1 MKDHIKKIRDR
12 IIYEQR
18 TFEPIPSVKTI
29 LLVDDDPQMR
39 QSYGLVLRAQDY
51 NVIEADSGTAGLEK
65 ARQFL
70 PDLILSDIDMP
81 RGDGA
86 DLLRNI
92 RRDPELKSKL
102 VVLMTGRP
110 ELVTPRR
117 GMEEGADDFLV
128 KPITRDGLLKCVAAR
143 FQRASINWRVEDEK
157 LALLRSAVPANLPH
171 EFFTPMAGII
181 GLMEILR
188 TGSKEMTAT
197 EIAEIHDDVY
207 ESALRLN
214 RILKNYLS
222 ILELQAAS
230 IDPLIG
236 SLAAPHVEAC
246 LHAGIEEALRLNKRR
261 GDLKIGMK
269 AVALPIDRSTLLCI
283 VEELLDNA
291 FKFSRQGSPVSL
303 ELEDRRLVI
312 TDKGRG
318 MTSDEIER
326 IGAFQQFDRKK
337 YEQQGL
343 GLGLILV
350 QKMCALNRAT
360 FTLKSNPGEGTRA
373 EVVFPFVDVQ
383 A

>member
-1 MKDHIKKIRDR
+1 M
-12 IIYEQR
+12 
-18 TFEPIPSVKTI
+18 KTI

-39 QSYGLVLRAQDY
+39 SSYGHVLRAQGY
-51 NVIEADSGTAGLEK
+51 NIIEADSGATGFDM
-65 ARQFL
+65 ARRFL

-81 RGDGA
+81 GGDGA

-92 RRDPELKSKL
+92 RRDFGLKSKL

-128 KPITRDGLLKCVAAR
+128 KPVTRDALLKCIAAR
-143 FQRASINWRVEDEK
+143 FERASINWRVEDEK
-157 LALLRSAVPANLPH
+157 LVLLRTAVPANLPH

-188 TGSKEMTAT
+188 TGADEMTR
-197 EIAEIHDDVY
+197 AEVRDIHDDVY
-207 ESALRLN
+207 TSALRLN
-214 RILKNYLS
+214 RTLKNYLL
-222 ILELQAAS
+222 ILELQGAS
-230 IDPLIG
+230 SDPLIG
-236 SLAAPHVEAC
+236 SLAAPHVKEC
-246 LHAGIEEALRLNKRR
+246 LHAGVEEALRLNNRR
-261 GDLKIGMK
+261 DDLKIGLE
-269 AVALPIDRSTLLCI
+269 AVSLPVGRSTLLCI
-283 VEELLDNA
+283 VDELLDNA

-303 ELEDRRLVI
+303 ELDPNRRLVI

-318 MTSDEIER
+318 MTPDEIER

-350 QKMCALNRAT
+350 QKMCALHGAT
-360 FTLKSNPGEGTRA
+360 FTLTSNPGQGTRA
-373 EVVFPFVDVQ
+373 EVVFPSLNVPAVRHD
-383 A
+383 